1 MHGWVT
7 VMLTTLALLMS
18 LTAGAEIAA
27 TSGRE
32 VDVELVLAVDVSG
45 SMDLEE
51 AQVQRAGYVDALRHP
66 DFINAV
72 RDGLN
77 GRIAISYFEWA
88 GTIRD
93 NSHIPWQVIS
103 GPEEAE
109 AFAALLEARPIATRR
124 GTSISGAIAYGA
136 KLFDSNPYSGMRRVI
151 DVSGDGPNNFGAP
164 VTPARDAATALGII
178 INGLAIMI
186 RPSVAFDSLDDYY
199 SNCVIGGPGAFV
211 LPVQEAEDF
220 AIAIRRKLILEVSGV
235 TPPARVIP
243 AQGQAQDCMIGEKLR
258 PSYMDRIYPEL
269 DR

>member
-1 MHGWVT
+1 M

-27 TSGRE
+27 TSRE
-32 VDVELVLAVDVSG
+32 DVDVELVLAVDVSG

-51 AQVQRAGYVDALRHP
+51 AEVQRAGYVEALRHP
-66 DFINAV
+66 DFVAAV
-72 RDGLN
+72 RDGLT

-93 NSHIPWQVIS
+93 NSYISWRIIS
-103 GPEEAE
+103 GPEDAS

-124 GTSISGAIAYGA
+124 GTSISSAIAYGA
-136 KLFDSNPYSGMRRVI
+136 KLFDASPYTGMRRVI
-151 DVSGDGPNNFGAP
+151 DISGDGPNNFGAP
-164 VTPARDAATALGII
+164 VSPARDAATALGII

-186 RPSVAFDSLDDYY
+186 RPSAAYGSLDDYY

-220 AIAIRRKLILEVSGV
+220 SVAIRRKLILEVSGAE
-235 TPPARVIP
+235 PPTRVVSAAGQP
-243 AQGQAQDCMIGEKLR
+243 ADCMMGEKLR
-258 PSYMDRIYPEL
+258 PGYMERYYPEL

>member
-1 MHGWVT
+1 MHAKVM

-27 TSGRE
+27 ADQE

-51 AQVQRAGYVDALRHP
+51 AQVQRAGYVDALRHA

-72 RDGLN
+72 RDGLT
-77 GRIAISYFEWA
+77 GRIAITYFEWA

-93 NSHIPWQVIS
+93 SSHLPWQIIS
-103 GPEEAE
+103 GAE
-109 AFAALLEARPIATRR
+109 DANAFAAQLEARPIATRR
-124 GTSISGAIAYGA
+124 GTSISSAIVYGA
-136 KLFDSNPYSGMRRVI
+136 KLFDANGYSGMRRVI
-151 DVSGDGPNNFGAP
+151 DISGDGPNNFGAP

-186 RPSVAFDSLDDYY
+186 RPSAAFGSLDDYY

-211 LPVQEAEDF
+211 LPVQEPEDF
-220 AIAIRRKLILEVSGV
+220 AIAIRRKLILEVSGAE
-235 TPPARVIP
+235 PPGRVIRI
-243 AQGQAQDCMIGEKLR
+243 AGGDADCLIGEKLR
-258 PSYMDRIYPEL
+258 PSYMERYYPEL